1 MTGQTGHHLHD
12 GQLDVWVSTKGGSV
26 SAAFFEGTPVLVAA
40 GGPDGRA
47 ACFPLVPFGNRVEF
61 NSFSVGQDVFR
72 FKPNSSD
79 PLYVHGDG
87 WLEDWTITD
96 SNAQSIELSLRHPAN
111 DKTPYEYLARQRIS
125 VSAGCLSMELSVQ
138 NKATKPMPFGLGFH
152 PFFVRTEA
160 VTVKAAVQTFWTE
173 RQGHL
178 PGPTAAIPADINLAD
193 GTTLPARF
201 INNAFSG
208 WDGRAEIIW
217 PELGI
222 SADLEAT
229 PNNDVIMFYTPAD
242 RRDFFCLEPMTHL
255 PNGHH
260 LADFGGLVLLEHG
273 QHLQSGFSIQ
283 FRKTSN
289 G

>member
-26 SAAFFEGTPVLVAA
+26 SAAFFEGTPILVAA
-40 GGPDGRA
+40 GGPDGQA

-61 NSFSVGQDVFR
+61 NSFSVGQDFLR
-72 FKPNSSD
+72 LKPNSSD

-96 SNAQSIELSLRHPAN
+96 SNSQTIELSLRHPAN
-111 DKTPYEYLARQRIS
+111 DKTPYDYAAHQRIS
-125 VSAGCLSMELSVQ
+125 VSEGCLTMELSVQ
-138 NKATKPMPFGLGFH
+138 NEAAKPMPFGLGFH
-152 PFFVRTEA
+152 PFFARTDA
-160 VTVKAAVQTFWTE
+160 VTVKASVQTFWTE
-173 RQGHL
+173 RHGHL
-178 PGPTAAIPADINLAD
+178 PGPPAVIPADINLAD

-217 PELGI
+217 PELGL
-222 SADLEAT
+222 SAELEAT

-260 LADFGGLVLLEHG
+260 LADFGGLVLLEHR